1 MSVMSRMP
9 LRGILDIG
17 LHSSRRFHLHVEVRL
32 NDERVYLMQYH
43 VSPKGSDAALG
54 SQNNPFRTISFAA
67 QVANPGD
74 TVIVHDGVYREWVDP
89 QRGGTCEAD
98 RIIYRAADGERP
110 VIKGSEIIRGW
121 EPCEGDVWRVALDDA
136 MFGEFNPYKE
146 PLFGDWLAMP
156 SHGED
161 PDKHPG
167 MVFLNGE
174 ALYEVTSL
182 DDVFNPQY
190 RDHVKDYV
198 TGIACPIDNPAMTQ
212 CVWYVHAEGDR
223 TVLYA
228 NFHGSDPNSECVEI
242 AVRRSCFFPK
252 RHHVN
257 YITVAGFELCQ
268 AATQWAPPTAHQF
281 GIVGPNWA
289 TGWIIEHNLIHD
301 AKCSGIS
308 LGTSEETGDNEWY
321 RTERKT
327 GHQYQLEAVFKGL
340 RAGWR
345 KGFVGSHIV
354 RDNVIHDC
362 GQNAIVGHMGGAF
375 STIEHNHIYRIGT
388 RREFF
393 GWEVAGIKLHAALD
407 AKILNNCVHD
417 CSLGMW
423 LDWQAQGVRISRNV
437 FFDNIRDL
445 EIEVTH
451 GPCLIDNNAFCSA
464 MTFDNYAQGT
474 AFVNNLIG
482 GTISNNSVLDRFTP
496 YHYPHSTDV
505 AGIAFVYGGDDRYV
519 SNIFLDGAGTFG
531 SAGLSAY
538 RGYPSTMKE
547 YLQNVHDIFASG
559 ITNGHDPQPV
569 QMLYSWDNAY
579 VGSAEGPEEEPGSMH
594 VAPSVSIHCEFEG
607 DNVYLLFDCPQ
618 ELVDKRTT
626 VTSTADLGVP
636 RIVDERYEETDGS
649 DIVIDVDILGRRRE
663 KLSSVGPFAE
673 LCPGA
678 NRQLAWRGANQTA
691 DNIRY
696 CTSREW

>member
-1 MSVMSRMP
+1 
-9 LRGILDIG
+9 
-17 LHSSRRFHLHVEVRL
+17 
-32 NDERVYLMQYH
+32 MQYH
-43 VSPKGSDAALG
+43 VSPEGSDTAQG
-54 SQNNPFRTISFAA
+54 GPDNPFRTIGHAA
-67 QVANPGD
+67 QVAMPGD
-74 TVIVHDGVYREWVDP
+74 IVIVHDGVYREWVDP
-89 QRGGTCEAD
+89 RRGGTCEAD
-98 RIIYRAADGERP
+98 RIVYRAADGEKP
-110 VIKGSEIIRGW
+110 VIKGSEIICGW
-121 EPCEGDVWRVALDDA
+121 SRYKDDVWRVTLDDA
-136 MFGEFNPYKE
+136 MFGDYNPYRQ

-156 SHGED
+156 SRGED

-167 MVFLNGE
+167 MVFLNGR

-182 DDVFNPQY
+182 EDTFAPRY

-198 TGIACPIDNPAMTQ
+198 TDVACAIDDPEMTQ
-212 CVWYVHAEGDR
+212 CVWYARVEDDR

-228 NFHGSDPNSECVEI
+228 NFHGADPNEECVEI
-242 AVRRSCFFPK
+242 AVRRSCFFPR

-257 YITVAGFELCQ
+257 YITVSGFELCQ
-268 AATQWAPPTAHQF
+268 AATQWAPPTSHQV
-281 GIVGPNWA
+281 GAIGPNWA
-289 TGWIIEHNLIHD
+289 TGWIIERNLVHD
-301 AKCSGIS
+301 VKCSGIS

-340 RAGWR
+340 RIGWK

-375 STIEHNHIYRIGT
+375 STIEHNHIYRIGA

-407 AKILNNCVHD
+407 ARILDNCVHD

-437 FFDNIRDL
+437 FYDNVCDL

-464 MTFDNYAQGT
+464 MTYDNYAQGT

-496 YHYPHSTDV
+496 YHYPHSTEV
-505 AGIAFVYGGDDRYV
+505 AGNAFVYGGDDRYA
-519 SNIFLDGAGTFG
+519 SNIFLDGAGTLG
-531 SAGLSAY
+531 STGLSAY
-538 RGYPSTMKE
+538 RGYPSTMAE
-547 YLQNVHDIFASG
+547 YLQSVHDIFASG
-559 ITNGHDPQPV
+559 VTNGHDPQPV

-579 VGSAEGPEEEPGSMH
+579 VGEAEGPEGEQGATH
-594 VAPSVSIHCEFEG
+594 VASPVNVRCEFKG
-607 DNVYLLFDCPQ
+607 DDLYLLFDCPT
-618 ELVDKRTT
+618 ELADKKAA
-626 VTSTADLGVP
+626 VVGTADLGVP

-649 DIVIDVDILGRRRE
+649 DIVIDTDIVGRRRAE
-663 KLSSVGPFAE
+663 LSSVGPFAE
-673 LCPGA
+673 LHPGS
-678 NRQLAWRGANQTA
+678 NRQLVWCGAVRTTDDA
-691 DNIRY
+691 
-696 CTSREW
+696 CPSCGVKEW